1 MKKKSSAR
9 SLPKAPVGKDKLRPF
24 SSIVLD
30 GPDRA
35 PSRAMLYP
43 VGFKEAD
50 FKKPVIGVASPAL
63 KKHGISPARSAS
75 RRDLSRYP
83 ACCRRI
89 GERIGVGGSSPPEL
103 E

>member
-9 SLPKAPVGKDKLRPF
+9 SLPKAPIGKDKLRPF
-24 SSIVLD
+24 SSIPPWRD

-50 FKKPVIGVASPAL
+50 FKKAVIG
-63 KKHGISPARSAS
+63 ISSTWGMVTPS
-75 RRDLSRYP
+75 RR
-83 ACCRRI
+83 
-89 GERIGVGGSSPPEL
+89 GGMHIDQLAL
-103 E
+103 EAQRESG